1 MEERLLGCLF
11 KIKGDEADTLKVII
25 ENQRVLTNN
34 CYALERVMELEAGKE
49 GLSLK
54 VSKKEL
60 NTILAEIDNA
70 KESIMLAYNRLEK
83 LGIISYKDTAT
94 E

>member
-1 MEERLLGCLF
+1 MEEILLGCLF
-11 KIKGDEADTLKVII
+11 KIKGDEADTLKVIM
-25 ENQRVLTNN
+25 ENQRVLANN
-34 CYALERVMELEAGKE
+34 CYSLERIMELEADKE

-60 NTILAEIDNA
+60 NTILAAIDNA

-83 LGIISYKDTAT
+83 LGLISYKDTAT

>member
-25 ENQRVLTNN
+25 ENQRVIVNN
-34 CYALERVMELEAGKE
+34 CYSLERVMELEADKD
-49 GLSLK
+49 GLLLK

-70 KESIMLAYNRLEK
+70 KKSIVLAYNRLEE
-83 LGIISYKDTAT
+83 LGLISYKDTAT
-94 E
+94 

>member
-34 CYALERVMELEAGKE
+34 CYSLERVMELEAGKE
-49 GLSLK
+49 GLLLK

-83 LGIISYKDTAT
+83 LGLISYKDTAT

>member
-25 ENQRVLTNN
+25 ENQRVIVNN
-34 CYALERVMELEAGKE
+34 CYSLERVMELEADKD

-70 KESIMLAYNRLEK
+70 KKSIVLAYNRLEE
-83 LGIISYKDTAT
+83 LGLISYKDTAT